1 MNEIVFVC
9 AIALAA
15 LFLRKKPLFPARL
28 KGRIQEKPPWYAS
41 LLGSANRLKMAFS
54 LVEMLMAL
62 LVASLLLAAL
72 APVMTKKFNENV
84 NIAGVGSSIVPM
96 GSCVFPNVGTH
107 EEACE
112 VPNNVGK
119 VNAIIASGGGG
130 GGGAVKMAIGARK
143 YSQVVQG
150 PATAAGNEIGFAL
163 PRNALNVKVHLVGG
177 GGGGGVGLTNGGGF
191 PMAQSD
197 CGANGVFIGPEYS
210 GSNAANR
217 IAPNN
222 TATNLP
228 AVGSTGADGYHSL
241 CVSARNPEVNGGGA
255 APKLNVAGVKNYTA
269 GTTAGNGNCN
279 DAWCC
284 WTGTTSGTCTGSNSY
299 MNYSGCQRSVCQW
312 NAANRICQNWNNYG
326 TGGGRLPTQ
335 NELSHWAPG
344 INDVSGHPGMLNART
359 GVSKDTANGYAANYG
374 LQLCDAYAAGSV
386 RCMAAGC
393 AGSSDGHCWPYPVWS
408 STSAGGVD
416 YYNQEYMGGSFTT
429 SLVRACTYA
438 FSVRCVQDT
447 VSTFSPLIG
456 GGGGPGL
463 YGEIQIPNDV
473 IRKAFKESNNVELR
487 YSAGGGGTGGTVPN
501 TSYQVALKDQSGFQ
515 QNFTNATQG
524 QRSSAKLIVGGVTK
538 WEISVPGGKPGNKRT
553 DNTGAY
559 GGTNGTGGAA
569 INVASSV
576 QAEQCY
582 YYNAYSSDSNF
593 QTGRYLPCNSI
604 TADPNVAANFEAG
617 TSGHN
622 GNSSNGQ
629 GGVSRFLSGSAT
641 VNQPNGGLS
650 GINGTTPGAGG
661 GGGGAAS
668 CQIGPTRKFAKCG
681 SAGNGGPGKA
691 QVSFQL
697 ARPGAGGAGG
707 SAGAVV
713 HLRNIS
719 NGVAGAKITAVVG
732 GGGTGGVAGSGTS
745 GDNGKAGTAGGA
757 SSISW
762 TKGSTTQSFTL
773 PGGYGGG
780 GATAGRPDD
789 TSNGNQNITN
799 VGNIPV
805 GINSI
810 PGYANVNSSGVAQGN
825 VSFSNL
831 YTLSRSF
838 VGTGNFVFFPGV
850 NKNDVDELNKTKG
863 TAPTIGTGGNC
874 DAAKGCY
881 IQDYYAAPG
890 GNGGINSKI
899 SPKGQGLIPC
909 GGLSK
914 LAVDFYGMKD
924 VSDADIACNIMT
936 NIPSAIPTNRNVD
949 SMMIPG
955 TFSTEY
961 PKIISEDKAEDYAA
975 TMLPGA
981 TGGGG
986 GAWMWPETEG
996 SLEDAANGQ
1005 GGMPGFVIIY
1015 WNLPEETEGG
1025 G

>member
-1 MNEIVFVC
+1 MYGAC
-9 AIALAA
+9 
-15 LFLRKKPLFPARL
+15 
-28 KGRIQEKPPWYAS
+28 
-41 LLGSANRLKMAFS
+41 
-54 LVEMLMAL
+54 
-62 LVASLLLAAL
+62 
-72 APVMTKKFNENV
+72 
-84 NIAGVGSSIVPM
+84 
-96 GSCVFPNVGTH
+96 GTGY
-107 EEACE
+107 C
-112 VPNNVGK
+112 
-119 VNAIIASGGGG
+119 
-130 GGGAVKMAIGARK
+130 
-143 YSQVVQG
+143 
-150 PATAAGNEIGFAL
+150 PAT
-163 PRNALNVKVHLVGG
+163 
-177 GGGGGVGLTNGGGF
+177 
-191 PMAQSD
+191 
-197 CGANGVFIGPEYS
+197 
-210 GSNAANR
+210 
-217 IAPNN
+217 
-222 TATNLP
+222 
-228 AVGSTGADGYHSL
+228 
-241 CVSARNPEVNGGGA
+241 
-255 APKLNVAGVKNYTA
+255 
-269 GTTAGNGNCN
+269 
-279 DAWCC
+279 
-284 WTGTTSGTCTGSNSY
+284 
-299 MNYSGCQRSVCQW
+299 
-312 NAANRICQNWNNYG
+312 
-326 TGGGRLPTQ
+326 
-335 NELSHWAPG
+335 
-344 INDVSGHPGMLNART
+344 
-359 GVSKDTANGYAANYG
+359 
-374 LQLCDAYAAGSV
+374 
-386 RCMAAGC
+386 
-393 AGSSDGHCWPYPVWS
+393 YP
-408 STSAGGVD
+408 
-416 YYNQEYMGGSFTT
+416 
-429 SLVRACTYA
+429 

-661 GGGGAAS
+661 
-668 CQIGPTRKFAKCG
+668 
-681 SAGNGGPGKA
+681 
-691 QVSFQL
+691 
-697 ARPGAGGAGG
+697 
-707 SAGAVV
+707 
-713 HLRNIS
+713 
-719 NGVAGAKITAVVG
+719 
-732 GGGTGGVAGSGTS
+732 
-745 GDNGKAGTAGGA
+745 
-757 SSISW
+757 
-762 TKGSTTQSFTL
+762 
-773 PGGYGGG
+773 GGG